1 MPLLHFLWVVKIE
14 KLYKAPLFSETSSE
28 GLLGILN
35 LFTGGALSQASIMAL
50 GIMPYISASIVIQLL
65 GIGLPYIQKLQKEG
79 QSGRNKITQLTRYL
93 TIIICAFQAP
103 GYIYAI
109 EAMSQSAVSI
119 PFGSFVWIVC
129 YIVLITGTLFAM
141 WIGERITDRGLGNGI
156 SILIMIGIIA
166 NLPLPFTLN
175 LLLN

>member
-1 MPLLHFLWVVKIE
+1 MGGANRDAL
-14 KLYKAPLFSETSSE
+14 ADSLFSETSSE

-93 TIIICAFQAP
+93 TILICAFQAP

-109 EAMSQSAVSI
+109 EAMSQNLVSI

-129 YIVLITGTLFAM
+129 YITLITGTLFA
-141 WIGERITDRGLGNGI
+141 RCGLVKG
-156 SILIMIGIIA
+156 
-166 NLPLPFTLN
+166 
-175 LLLN
+175 